1 MSPARLRDTR
11 GGVPIELCLGVGLLL
26 LPTVLLVLTLPTWVE
41 RQSLARLVAQEA
53 SRALAASPSWPQGV
67 TDATTLARTI
77 AVNHGLGPGELRLS
91 LAGRLERGAT
101 VSATV
106 TVRMPASPVPGWG
119 GVGGFDVTEA
129 HSEVVDPYRSLG

>member
-1 MSPARLRDTR
+1 VSPGRLRDTR

-53 SRALAASPSWPQGV
+53 SRALAASASWSEGV
-67 TDATTLARTI
+67 TDATALARTV
-77 AVNHGLGPGELRLS
+77 AANHSLGLGELRLS

-106 TVRMPASPVPGWG
+106 TVRVPASPVPGWG
-119 GVGGFDVTEA
+119 DVGGFDVTEA

>member
-1 MSPARLRDTR
+1 
-11 GGVPIELCLGVGLLL
+11 
-26 LPTVLLVLTLPTWVE
+26 LPTLLLVLTLPTWVE

-53 SRALAASPSWPQGV
+53 SRTLAASRSWSDGV
-67 TDATTLARTI
+67 ADATALARTI
-77 AVNHGLGPGELRLS
+77 AANHGLGPGDLRLS

-106 TVRMPASPVPGWG
+106 TVRVPASQVPGWG
-119 GVGGFDVTEA
+119 GIGGFALTEA

>member
-1 MSPARLRDTR
+1 MSPGRLRDSR

-53 SRALAASPSWPQGV
+53 SRTLAASRSWSEGAA
-67 TDATTLARTI
+67 DATTLARTI
-77 AVNHGLGPGELRLS
+77 AANHGLGRGDLRLS

-106 TVRMPASPVPGWG
+106 MVRMPASQIPGWG
-119 GVGGFDVTEA
+119 GVGAFAVTEA